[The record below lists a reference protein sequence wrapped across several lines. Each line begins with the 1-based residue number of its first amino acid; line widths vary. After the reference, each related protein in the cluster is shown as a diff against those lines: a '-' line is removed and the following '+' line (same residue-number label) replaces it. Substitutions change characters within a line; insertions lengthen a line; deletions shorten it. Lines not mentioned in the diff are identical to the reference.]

1 MYMYPIIIYNKYPI
15 ALQKPYT
22 SYNNIN
28 MITSSDIF
36 LSTSI
41 ILETFSTV
49 CLKNTLNNKI
59 WYIPSYCGYALSFY
73 IFPKAFSKYSLS
85 TAYTIWCGFGI
96 IFTGI
101 IDKILYKKLLTLKK
115 ILGML
120 IIIFG
125 IRIIK

>member
-1 MYMYPIIIYNKYPI
+1 MYPITIYNKLPI
-15 ALQKPYT
+15 ILYKAYK
-22 SYNNIN
+22 YNNPI
-28 MITSSDIF
+28 MIAPADIF

-49 CLKNTLNNKI
+49 CLRNTLNNKF

-73 IFPKAFSKYSLS
+73 IFPKAFSKYSLN

-96 IFTGI
+96 IFTSI
-101 IDKILYKKLLTLKK
+101 IDNIIYKELLTLKK
-115 ILGML
+115 ITGML

-125 IRIIK
+125 ISIIK